1 MATSELIH
9 KGRRWASRR
18 LREVVP
24 YNGHYRPVGVH
35 ASSQVLA
42 ARPRSGAT
50 YVELYAPETT
60 YLDISEELYAH
71 TCDYGGLHAKPIR
84 TEDASAAFL
93 LCLEHGRLL
102 ADNSQSVAV
111 ISADNRLV
119 GDVSFQYDARYSNVT
134 QPEHNNVFRLRWFS
148 APVVV
153 RGTVFSLLSG
163 GGAASGNY
171 YHWLTDSL
179 PRLHLLKEAGLWDS
193 VDYFLIYD
201 CNRRFVVDSLLAM
214 GIRREQLLDV
224 STHQHLT
231 ADRLLVTS
239 HVRRPT
245 HTPEWACTFLRR
257 ELLPAAAPESFSPYI
272 YLSRRDAPARHVL
285 NEEAVEEFL
294 RPYGF
299 ETHVLGH
306 YTLAQQIALF
316 AGAKMVIAPTGAGL
330 TNLLFAPPG
339 TPVIELFPKH
349 FTVIEYPE
357 LCYRLGLPHQ
367 FLVSEAAKGELHSR
381 RDGWQEDLT
390 VDLDALDR
398 CLQQALA
405 PAKPVSPAQHPVHS
419 DSYSY

>member
-1 MATSELIH
+1 MATSQLLH

-18 LREVVP
+18 LREVLP
-24 YNGHYRPVGVH
+24 HNGHYRPVGVH
-35 ASSQVLA
+35 ASSQALA
-42 ARPRSGAT
+42 AVPRSGAT
-50 YVELYAPETT
+50 YVEIYAPETS
-60 YLDISEELYAH
+60 YLEISEALYHH

-84 TEDASAAFL
+84 TEDTSASFL
-93 LCLEHGRLL
+93 LALEHGRLL

-111 ISADNRLV
+111 ISADNQLV
-119 GDVSFQYDARYSNVT
+119 GDVSFQYDARQSDVT
-134 QPEHNNVFRLRWFS
+134 RPEHNNVFRLRWFS
-148 APVVV
+148 EPVRV

-193 VDYFLIYD
+193 VDYFLVYD
-201 CNRRFVVDSLLAM
+201 RRRFVLDSLLAM
-214 GIRREQLLDV
+214 GIREEQLLDV
-224 STHQHLT
+224 STHQHLL

-245 HTPEWACTFLRR
+245 HTPEWACSFLRQ
-257 ELLPAAAPESFSPYI
+257 ELLPAAAPDTFSPYI

-285 NEEAVEEFL
+285 NEAAVEDFL

-316 AGAKMVIAPTGAGL
+316 AGARMVIAPTGAGL

-339 TPVIELFPKH
+339 TPVVELFPKH

-367 FLVSEAAKGELHSR
+367 FLVAEAANGALHSR
-381 RDGWQEDLT
+381 RQGWQEDLT
-390 VDLDALDR
+390 VDLA
-398 CLQQALA
+398 ALA
-405 PAKPVSPAQHPVHS
+405 ECLANAGPAAPAARPAARPVHS
-419 DSYSY
+419 AASPY